1 MLSSTANHSRLFHPW
16 QPVKAS
22 EALQIQT
29 ATDQAKYTE
38 LPEVHSYEEL
48 EKHAFFAEIKSRFLS
63 DIVKMKQLA
72 HSFVGD
78 QYDQRIDTFY
88 DKLKSPPE
96 DIFDSLLPLY
106 RETRFQ
112 IHRLVQ
118 QLKDQQNDS
127 NVASKDCIAEVLH
140 KCLTGIELC
149 PAGVHSRFNHCFL
162 NLEALRAGLDGKL
175 FEVRSGL
182 FRQFIQSF
190 LFEQQREGLIK
201 LDFMEVHYFNGLH
214 NLYCKHLGLSP
225 LVDRF
230 APTNLADRL
239 TKQFLSAA
247 PLTINACTILR
258 KLSSDWSDLF
268 SANLQEIGVQAW
280 ETEVIDSD
288 ALIVERTD
296 KLDSGFFKPV
306 NELLKITGEQSLVL
320 GTMIEETGDGRYHFG
335 RYREKLLAW
344 VVSQFCQ
351 SPDEVFTAIGGVD
364 SSLYIGTKDQLF
376 FWVFDHDQH
385 LPAGQAYT
393 FEADNHTTLTLAHL
407 TSIDFLS
414 WSENTAYALLTQ
426 AMEQTNNAEHI
437 ASFFLQQATIKQLR
451 KAPEVVVKTLS
462 NQLSEKLI
470 KNDDS
475 FTEKLCQC
483 VCDHFVAEQTIMA
496 EDSLDWLYNTPL
508 LKPVLLRLQQQA
520 MDVSPIVQNVVSWQ
534 ISGFSHDEIKK
545 LLSPEDCQRLFKQ
558 AFKLKQGDTLSN
570 LLLTAHCD
578 QLTHLLNDDQEL
590 PLTLIAR
597 AGNLPGLEYLLKL
610 DSSAINHKDTF
621 GFTPLIAAARYG
633 HAECVEA
640 LLKARGIDVNGKSSN
655 GFTPLNSAAKYGH
668 AECVEALLKARGID
682 VNGKSLKGFTPLNSA
697 AKYGHAECVEALLKA
712 RGIDVNGKSSNG
724 FTPLNSAALYG
735 HAECVEALL
744 KARGIDVNGRSSNG
758 FRPLNSAAQYGHKKC
773 VQTLLKAPGID
784 VNGKSPQGFTP
795 LNRAASKGH
804 AECVKVLLKAPGI
817 DVNEKNRDGW
827 APLGSAARFGHKKCV
842 QALLKAPGIDVN
854 GKSPQGFTPLN
865 SAARYGYAECVK
877 VLLKAE
883 GVDANEKDNA
893 SCPPLHN
900 AASAGHAEC
909 VKALLGARN
918 IEVNVKTPGGLTAL
932 DKATIKGH
940 EECVEALLGARNIE
954 VNVKTPGG
962 LTALNKAT
970 IKGHEECVEALLDAD
985 NIEVNVETPMGLHH

>member
-1 MLSSTANHSRLFHPW
+1 MLSSTTTGISSRLFQPW
-16 QPVKAS
+16 QPVTARAS
-22 EALQIQT
+22 QAQT
-29 ATDQAKYTE
+29 ATDQPEYIE
-38 LPEVHSYEEL
+38 LPKVRDYIAL
-48 EKHAFFAEIKSRFLS
+48 GMCRTFPKIKARFLS
-63 DIVKMKQLA
+63 DIKEMKQLA

-88 DKLKSPPE
+88 DKLKFPTE

-112 IHRLVQ
+112 IHQLVK
-118 QLKDQQNDS
+118 QLKNQQNDP
-127 NVASKDCIAEVLH
+127 NAASKNYIANVLH
-140 KCLTGIELC
+140 ECLNGIELC
-149 PAGVHSRFNHCFL
+149 LAGVHSRFNHCFL

-182 FRQFIQSF
+182 FHQFIQSF

-201 LDFMEVHYFNGLH
+201 IPTSMEVHYFNSLH
-214 NLYCKHLGLSP
+214 NLLCNSLGLSP
-225 LVDRF
+225 VADQF
-230 APTNLADRL
+230 APTNLTDHL
-239 TKQFLSAA
+239 TERFLSAA

-280 ETEVIDSD
+280 ETEAIDAS

-320 GTMIEETGDGRYHFG
+320 GTMIEETDDGRYHLG

-364 SSLYIGTKDQLF
+364 SSLYIGTKGKLF

-385 LPAGQAYT
+385 LSAGQAYN
-393 FEADNHTTLTLAHL
+393 FAADNHTTLTLAHL
-407 TSIDFLS
+407 TSIEFLT
-414 WSENTAYALLTQ
+414 WPEETAYALLTQ
-426 AMEQTNNAEHI
+426 AMEQTNKAGRI
-437 ASFFLQQATIKQLR
+437 ALFFLQHDTIRQLQ
-451 KAPEVVVKTLS
+451 KAPEVLVKTLS

-483 VCDHFVAEQTIMA
+483 VCDHFVAEQTLMA

-520 MDVSPIVQNVVSWQ
+520 IDVSPIVQNLVSWQ

-558 AFKLKQGDTLSN
+558 AFKLRQGDTLSN

-578 QLTHLLNDDQEL
+578 QLTHLLSDHQEL

-640 LLKARGIDVNGKSSN
+640 LLKARGIDVNGKSPN
-655 GFTPLNSAAKYGH
+655 GFTPLYQAARYGH

-682 VNGKSLKGFTPLNSA
+682 VNGKSPKGFTPLYQA
-697 AKYGHAECVEALLKA
+697 ARYGHAECVEALLKA
-712 RGIDVNGKSSNG
+712 RGIDVNGKS
-724 FTPLNSAALYG
+724 P
-735 HAECVEALL
+735 
-744 KARGIDVNGRSSNG
+744 D
-758 FRPLNSAAQYGHKKC
+758 
-773 VQTLLKAPGID
+773 
-784 VNGKSPQGFTP
+784 GFTP
-795 LNRAASKGH
+795 LNRAARSGY
-804 AECVKVLLKAPGI
+804 AECVKVLLTAPGI
-817 DVNEKNRDGW
+817 DVNEKNRYGW
-827 APLGSAARFGHKKCV
+827 APLSSAVSEGFTDCV
-842 QALLKAPGIDVN
+842 RELLKAKAIKVN
-854 GKSPQGFTPLN
+854 QRVPYQLLTPLMLAIEYKHEACAKLLIQDPRTGVN
-865 SAARYGYAECVK
+865 NVNEFLQTALSKAREY
-877 VLLKAE
+877 
-883 GVDANEKDNA
+883 
-893 SCPPLHN
+893 
-900 AASAGHAEC
+900 
-909 VKALLGARN
+909 
-918 IEVNVKTPGGLTAL
+918 GLTE
-932 DKATIKGH
+932 T
-940 EECVEALLGARNIE
+940 VSLLETHPN
-954 VNVKTPGG
+954 
-962 LTALNKAT
+962 LNKF
-970 IKGHEECVEALLDAD
+970 IDRVIRFMRH
-985 NIEVNVETPMGLHH
+985 